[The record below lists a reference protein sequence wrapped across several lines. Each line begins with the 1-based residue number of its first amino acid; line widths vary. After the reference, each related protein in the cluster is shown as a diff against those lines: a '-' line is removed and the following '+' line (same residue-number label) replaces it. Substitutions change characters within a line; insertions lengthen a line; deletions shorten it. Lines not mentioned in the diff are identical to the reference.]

1 MIGMTDVIIED
12 TQFAKDVL
20 EGLSESPKRLSSK
33 YFYDKKGDKIFQKI
47 MAMPE
52 YYLTHSEL
60 EILQMHHNDI
70 LKVIGNQPFDLI
82 EMGAGDGY
90 KTKVLLRNFVTKDID
105 FRYLPIDISAH
116 ILEELAFNLAK
127 ELPNLTTLP
136 LQGDYFKALEKL
148 PQNNSRKKVV
158 LFMGSNIG
166 NFSKK
171 QAYEF
176 VKTISEILDEGDAMI
191 IGFDLKK
198 NPQTILDAYNDPAG
212 ITQDFN
218 LNLLERMNR
227 ELGANF
233 NINQFQ
239 HWENYDP
246 VTGETKSFIVSK
258 QDQKV
263 NFCALEKTFS
273 FHAWEA
279 MYVEMSRKFDLVGIE
294 SLASETGFILK
305 QNFFDKKAYFVN
317 SFWVKA
323 KI

>member
-1 MIGMTDVIIED
+1 MVAKTQN

-20 EGLSESPKRLSSK
+20 AGLSKSPKRLSSK

-52 YYLTHSEL
+52 YYLTRSEL
-60 EILQMHHNDI
+60 EVLQIHQNDI
-70 LKVIGNQPFDLI
+70 LKAIGDQPFDLI

-90 KTKVLLRNFVTKDID
+90 KTKVLLRNFVKKGVD

-116 ILEELAFNLAK
+116 ILEELSSNLAD
-127 ELPNLTTLP
+127 ELPDLTTFP

-148 PQNNSRKKVV
+148 PKNNGRKKVV

-166 NFSKK
+166 NFSES
-171 QAYEF
+171 QAKGF
-176 VKTISEILDEGDAMI
+176 VQKVSEVLDKGDAMI

-198 NPQTILDAYNDPAG
+198 NPQTILDAYNDAAG
-212 ITQDFN
+212 ITSDFN
-218 LNLLERMNR
+218 LNLLDRMNR
-227 ELGANF
+227 ELGADF
-233 NINQFQ
+233 KVDQFQ

-258 QDQKV
+258 QDQEV
-263 NFCALEKTFS
+263 SFSTLEQTFQ
-273 FHAWEA
+273 FRAWEA
-279 MYVEMSRKFDLVGIE
+279 MYVEMSRKFDMQGIKK
-294 SLASETGFILK
+294 LANDTGFELA

-317 SFWVKA
+317 SFWT
-323 KI
+323 KIKN